1 MELTGAA
8 LVVVIVVGLFAPAL
22 SKVLKSFAFRIR
34 AAGKA
39 EMIRAK
45 GESAQAHGKRQEGKR
60 GRRG

>member
-1 MELTGAA
+1 MTGAA

-22 SKVLKSFAFRIR
+22 SNVLKSFAFRNR

-45 GESAQAHGKRQEGKR
+45 GESARTHGKPREWKR